1 MVTKFFHVLL
11 VYVAHVEGLLLLLLG
26 LLLIKRGVVTSI
38 VDDLL
43 LLLWVGLAV
52 PVVSMVREVAILTEV
67 L

>member
-11 VYVAHVEGLLLLLLG
+11 VYVAHVEGLLLLG
-26 LLLIKRGVVTSI
+26 LLELRGVVTSI

>member
-11 VYVAHVEGLLLLLLG
+11 VYVAHVKGLLLLG
-26 LLLIKRGVVTSI
+26 LLELRWVVTSI

>member
-11 VYVAHVEGLLLLLLG
+11 VYVAHVEGLLLLG
-26 LLLIKRGVVTSI
+26 LLELRWVVTSI

>member
-1 MVTKFFHVLL
+1 VVTKFFHVLL
-11 VYVAHVEGLLLLLLG
+11 VYVAHVEGLLLLG
-26 LLLIKRGVVTSI
+26 LLELRGVVTSI